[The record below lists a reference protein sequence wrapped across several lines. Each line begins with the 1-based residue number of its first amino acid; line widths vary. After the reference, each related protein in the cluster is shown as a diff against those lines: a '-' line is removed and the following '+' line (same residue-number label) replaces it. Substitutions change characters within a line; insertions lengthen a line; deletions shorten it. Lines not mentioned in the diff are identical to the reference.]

1 MTGEFDAKQLRPS
14 LTPAEIFGRFFLLG
28 PVFGALVQLFLLNAF
43 LLSIYLSFPDRP
55 SSTMSFVDGPILI
68 FAGMEISG
76 LIQAFF
82 VFLFGLPASLL
93 VAVSAMSSYLVLR
106 RVNFL
111 VVLVAV
117 LAALGLEAY
126 FVPGYYTGYLA
137 SHGLTGP
144 WQVGEPDPAPQLA
157 VVLAWVL
164 HFFPAFICFWLVRKE
179 RLPPV

>member
-1 MTGEFDAKQLRPS
+1 MTDEFDAKQLRPS
-14 LTPAEIFGRFFLLG
+14 LTPTEVFGRFFLLG

-55 SSTMSFVDGPILI
+55 SSTISFVDGPILI
-68 FAGMEISG
+68 IAGMEISG
-76 LIQAFF
+76 LIQAIL

-93 VAVSAMSSYLVLR
+93 VAVCAMSSYLVLR

-117 LAALGLEAY
+117 LAALWLEEY
-126 FVPGYYTGYLA
+126 FAPDYYTGYLA
-137 SHGLTGP
+137 SHGLRGP
-144 WQVGEPDPAPQLA
+144 WQPSEPDPAPQLA
-157 VVLAWVL
+157 VVLCWVL
-164 HFFPAFICFWLVRKE
+164 HFVPAFICFWLVRNK

>member
-1 MTGEFDAKQLRPS
+1 MTAEFDAKQLRPS
-14 LTPAEIFGRFFLLG
+14 LTPAQVFGRFFLLG

-55 SSTMSFVDGPILI
+55 SSTISFVEGPIWI
-68 FAGMEISG
+68 IAGMEISG

-93 VAVSAMSSYLVLR
+93 VAVCAMASYLVLR

-117 LAALGLEAY
+117 LAALWLEEY
-126 FVPGYYTGYLA
+126 FAPDYYTGYLA
-137 SHGLTGP
+137 SHGLRGP
-144 WQVGEPDPAPQLA
+144 WLSGEPDPAPQQA
-157 VVLAWVL
+157 VVLCWVL
-164 HFFPAFICFWLVRKE
+164 HFVPAFICFLLVRKQ